1 MKKNLLIMS
10 EMPKFLVSLFDESY
24 NTFKVWE
31 QRGSPLNNDNEEY
44 ISKIKEDI
52 DAIAVMG
59 GTKISAELMQSMPN
73 LKVIGC
79 YGVGYDAIDVKFA
92 KSAGIKVSNTPEVL
106 NDEVADT
113 AIVLMLSVYKK
124 IIDAEKFARN
134 NLWADG
140 EFPLS
145 KKFSGTKLGIV
156 GMGRIGKAIAKRA
169 EAFDCEVYYH
179 SRNIAEVKYTYF
191 KDLNALAKEVDTLCI
206 ITPGGKETEKLI
218 DRTVLNNLGKNGVII
233 NVARGSVIDQEE
245 LINCLET
252 NVIAGAGLDVYT
264 NEPHI
269 PQELMNVK
277 NTVLLPHIGS
287 ATVETRIAMGQLVF
301 DNIKAYFDNKPLITP
316 VV

>member
-10 EMPKFLVSLFDESY
+10 EMPEFLVSLFDKSY

-31 QRGSPLNNDNEEY
+31 QRGSPLNKDKEIY
-44 ISKIKEDI
+44 ISKISKDI

-59 GTKISAELMQSMPN
+59 GTKISAELMESMPN

-79 YGVGYDAIDVKFA
+79 YGVGYDAINVKFA
-92 KSAGIKVSNTPEVL
+92 QSAGIKVTNTPEVL

-113 AIVLMLSVYKK
+113 AIALMLAVYKN
-124 IIDAEKFARN
+124 IIHAEKFARN
-134 NLWADG
+134 NLWVDG

-145 KKFSGTKLGIV
+145 RKFSGTKLGIV

-169 EAFDCEVYYH
+169 EAFDCKVSYH
-179 SRNIAEVKYTYF
+179 SRNETDVKYKYY
-191 KDLNALAKEVDTLCI
+191 KDINDLAKEVDTLCI

-218 DRTVLNNLGKNGVII
+218 NRTVLNNLGKNGVII
-233 NVARGSVIDQEE
+233 NVARGSVIDQDE
-245 LINCLET
+245 LINCLKT

-264 NEPHI
+264 NEPNI
-269 PQELMNVK
+269 PIELINLK
-277 NTVLLPHIGS
+277 NTVLLPHIAS
-287 ATVETRIAMGQLVF
+287 ATVETRNAMGQLVF
-301 DNIKAYFDNKPLITP
+301 DNIKAYFENKPLISP